1 MPLVHPAGRHL
12 APAGLTA
19 AARPPAAGAALV
31 TGASSG
37 IGAAVAQCLA
47 PQGWQLLLSGRD
59 TERLAAVAATTA
71 AVALPADLA
80 TPAGAEQLARGALAA
95 AGGVDLLVAGAGIGW
110 AGPFASMPAA
120 SAGELLAVDLL
131 AAIQLTRVLL
141 PHMLARGTGH
151 IVLVGS
157 IAGAVGVRGEAVYSA
172 AKAGLA
178 AFAEAL
184 RYEVHGTGVKVT
196 HIVLG
201 AVDTPFFDR
210 RGAPYARSR
219 PRPVPPDRVAA
230 VICDAVARGRSDVYV
245 PRWLRLPCLLR
256 AAVPSFYRRLALRF
270 G

>member
-1 MPLVHPAGRHL
+1 M
-12 APAGLTA
+12 APAGLGA
-19 AARPPAAGAALV
+19 ATQSQHAGVALV

-47 PQGWQLLLSGRD
+47 SLGWRLLLSGRD
-59 TERLAAVAATTA
+59 TERLAAVAAATTS
-71 AVALPADLA
+71 VALPADLA
-80 TPAGAEQLARGALAA
+80 APAGAEQLARSALAA
-95 AGGVDLLVAGAGIGW
+95 AGGVDLLVAGAGFGW

-120 SAGELLAVDLL
+120 SPGQLLAVDLL
-131 AAIQLTRVLL
+131 AAIQLTRGLL
-141 PHMLARGTGH
+141 PHMLARGGGH
-151 IVLVGS
+151 IVLIGS
-157 IAGAVGVRGEAVYSA
+157 IAGAVGVGGEAVYSA

-196 HIVLG
+196 HVVLG

-210 RGAPYARSR
+210 RGTPYARSR

-230 VICDAVARGRSDVYV
+230 AICDAVARGRSDVYV

-256 AAVPSFYRRLALRF
+256 AAAPSFYRRLAIRF